1 MARCRCHRA
10 GGYRG
15 GTPCRAPGV
24 RGDPTFAAGGSTKLS
39 REVATELER
48 DPVYLVRT
56 PAFDGPIELL
66 LTLAQRAEVDL
77 KAIPL
82 ASLTDDYLR
91 AIEQDRPPLER
102 LAGFLVIGARL
113 VQLKAAG
120 LMPESVAGEEE
131 ELEAWED
138 AIKGRLEEYKRFKE
152 LAESLMRR
160 HATGRFTFAGLLEP
174 DVVPQARVQVSLE
187 ALASAFQQVLDRLPP
202 PQQVTVEMEQVSL
215 ADKLEELRS
224 MLGRQPQMNFSAM
237 FRHARTR
244 LEAVVTFLA
253 LLELIRIGQARV
265 AQASAFAEIMVYGQ
279 ETEQ

>member
-1 MARCRCHRA
+1 VA
-10 GGYRG
+10 
-15 GTPCRAPGV
+15 
-24 RGDPTFAAGGSTKLS
+24 S
-39 REVATELER
+39 EVER
-48 DPVYLVRT
+48 DPVYMVRT

-77 KAIPL
+77 KSIEL

-91 AIEQDRPPLER
+91 VIALDRPPLDR
-102 LAGFLVIGARL
+102 LAAFLVIGARL

-120 LMPESVAGEEE
+120 LMPEATVEEE
-131 ELEAWED
+131 EDLQAWED

-160 HATGRFTFAGLLEP
+160 HASGRFTFAGLLEP

-187 ALASAFQQVLDRLPP
+187 ALASAFQQVLDRLPA

-224 MLGRQPQMNFSAM
+224 MLLRQPQMNFSAV

-244 LEAVVTFLA
+244 LEAVVIFLA

-265 AQASAFAEIMVYGQ
+265 AQSSAFAEIMVYGQ
-279 ETEQ
+279 EAEH

>member
-1 MARCRCHRA
+1 MM
-10 GGYRG
+10 
-15 GTPCRAPGV
+15 T
-24 RGDPTFAAGGSTKLS
+24 
-39 REVATELER
+39 EVER
-48 DPVYLVRT
+48 DPVYIVRT

-91 AIEQDRPPLER
+91 VIAEDRPSLDR
-102 LAGFLVIGARL
+102 LAAFLVIGARL
-113 VQLKAAG
+113 VQLKAAA
-120 LMPESVAGEEE
+120 LMPEVTAGEEE
-131 ELEAWED
+131 DLQAWED

-160 HATGRFTFAGLLEP
+160 HASGRFTFAGLLEP

-187 ALASAFQQVLDRLPP
+187 ALASAFQQVLDRLPA

-215 ADKLEELRS
+215 ADKLEELRG
-224 MLGRQPQMNFSAM
+224 MLIRQPQMNFSAV

-244 LEAVVTFLA
+244 LEAVVMFLA

-265 AQASAFAEIMVYGQ
+265 AQSSAFAEIMVYR
-279 ETEQ
+279 EEAEK

>member
-1 MARCRCHRA
+1 MI
-10 GGYRG
+10 
-15 GTPCRAPGV
+15 
-24 RGDPTFAAGGSTKLS
+24 
-39 REVATELER
+39 EVER
-48 DPVYLVRT
+48 DPVYIVRT

-82 ASLTDDYLR
+82 ASLTDDYLQTI
-91 AIEQDRPPLER
+91 AQDRPPLDR
-102 LAGFLVIGARL
+102 LAAFLVIGARL
-113 VQLKAAG
+113 VQLKAAS
-120 LMPESVAGEEE
+120 LIPESAAGEEE

-138 AIKGRLEEYKRFKE
+138 AIKGRLEEYKRFKA

-160 HATGRFTFAGLLEP
+160 HASGRFTFAGLLEP

-224 MLGRQPQMNFSAM
+224 MLARQPQMNFSAL

-253 LLELIRIGQARV
+253 LLELIRIGQAQV
-265 AQASAFAEIMVYGQ
+265 AQSSAFAEITVYGQ